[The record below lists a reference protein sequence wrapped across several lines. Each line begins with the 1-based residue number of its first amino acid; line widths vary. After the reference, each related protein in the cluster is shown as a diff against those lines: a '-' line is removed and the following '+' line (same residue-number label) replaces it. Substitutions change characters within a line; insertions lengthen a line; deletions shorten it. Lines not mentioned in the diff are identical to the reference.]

1 MKTIEKRELMDIAK
15 NAQIAE
21 DRGIDLY
28 ISAKNAVIKISREG
42 LDVII
47 SMKKDHEVDFVEVM
61 RYSAVAFKYLDT
73 AKNIKTIQNRICKGL
88 I

>member
-47 SMKKDHEVDFVEVM
+47 SMKKDYDVDFIEVM
-61 RYSAVAFKYLDT
+61 RYSAVAFEYLDT
-73 AKNIKTIQNRICKGL
+73 AKNIKLLQNKLCKDL